1 MEDEVDKKMKARVPD
16 KSAMQKIQEEYDR
29 SLQAIRED
37 FNKKLKEMQE
47 EYDRCLAINTE
58 NAQNNAIKLC
68 VVTGTASFVDMGFA
82 ESSITKFSK
91 RWKSYIDSVRKG
103 TVELQEVID
112 TLEEEE
118 DISFDWMGEK

>member
-1 MEDEVDKKMKARVPD
+1 MNARVPT
-16 KSAMQKIQEEYDR
+16 KSAMQELQEEYEE
-29 SLQAIRED
+29 SLR
-37 FNKKLKEMQE
+37 KMQE

-103 TVELQEVID
+103 NVTWQEIA
-112 TLEEEE
+112 TMLKEEE
-118 DISFDWMGEK
+118 DITFDWMGD